1 MFNDLS
7 RLYLVN
13 INMRV
18 LKNNLQCLHN
28 LLFILTTLFNF
39 IIFIRIM
46 FIRRRHVVINQSYDE
61 TNHN

>member
-1 MFNDLS
+1 MIRFE

-18 LKNNLQCLHN
+18 LKNNLQCLHH
-28 LLFILTTLFNF
+28 LLLILTTLFNF